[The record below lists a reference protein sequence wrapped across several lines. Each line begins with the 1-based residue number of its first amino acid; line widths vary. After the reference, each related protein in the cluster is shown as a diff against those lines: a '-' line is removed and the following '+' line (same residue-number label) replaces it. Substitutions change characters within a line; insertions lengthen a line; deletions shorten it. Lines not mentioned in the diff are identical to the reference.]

1 MNVKEKIQ
9 TVLQKLKLF
18 DKAKANTLTNEDWQ
32 SIVNSYQQEYKVTL
46 QDDMAAEQAAQQ
58 NPLDQD
64 ALNQAQAILAGI
76 VSGVST
82 RVIINSGYS

>member
-46 QDDMAAEQAAQQ
+46 QVYGSRTSCTAE
-58 NPLDQD
+58 
-64 ALNQAQAILAGI
+64 
-76 VSGVST
+76 SS
-82 RVIINSGYS
+82 

>member
-46 QDDMAAEQAAQQ
+46 QDDMAA
-58 NPLDQD
+58 
-64 ALNQAQAILAGI
+64 
-76 VSGVST
+76 
-82 RVIINSGYS
+82 